1 MFGRVE
7 SMDLETA
14 EAKRQKMAPPA
25 VEVAAAA
32 GKVGGAKSSL
42 DRNKSKSMMSVT
54 GRTGAAAASL
64 RGKN

>member
-1 MFGRVE
+1 M
-7 SMDLETA
+7 SM
-14 EAKRQKMAPPA
+14 RQKMAPPA